1 MITLHESV
9 YIIADIEGSSGCWNY
24 RSSQFITPEWAAAC
38 VEMSRDMNAVVTAL
52 FDAGVKKIYIKDFH
66 RTGYNLLPEHIDG
79 RASIIHGY
87 RRGPVPGM
95 GDTYGAQ
102 ALLMIGM
109 HASSGSGGFLAHTF
123 TSRIARLEVNG
134 RLMCEAEFFASS
146 VAERG
151 LRPLFLSGCPVA
163 CRQAREAIT
172 GIETCAIDKIGTG
185 ESFDFHE
192 WRKRLS
198 DAAVRSL
205 GNGSAEPLSIK
216 GPFTALVTMRDGED
230 VARAIA
236 RRWDLDRS
244 GDTLYITALSV
255 EDLYLSLIRIC
266 YFTPIIEKIL
276 PLGLLLYNTM
286 GRAGLTWARHA
297 VHWPNRLNN

>member
-1 MITLHESV
+1 MTSPHESV
-9 YIIADIEGSSGCWNY
+9 YIIADIEGSSGCWDY
-24 RSSQFITPEWAAAC
+24 RSSQFVTHEWAAAC

-52 FDAGVKKIYIKDFH
+52 FEAGVKTIYIKDFH
-66 RTGYNLLPEHIDG
+66 RTGYNLLPEHIDS
-79 RASIIHGY
+79 RARVIHGY

-95 GDTYGAQ
+95 GDTYGAK

-151 LRPLFLSGCPVA
+151 LSPLFFSGCPVA
-163 CRQAREAIT
+163 CRQAREAIA
-172 GIETCAIDKIGTG
+172 GIETCAIDKSGTRD
-185 ESFDFHE
+185 SFDYPE
-192 WRKRLS
+192 WRRSLAN
-198 DAAVRSL
+198 AAVLSL
-205 GNGSAEPLSIK
+205 GNVSAQPLRIH
-216 GPFTALVTMRDGED
+216 GPCNALVTMRDGEEE
-230 VARAIA
+230 ARTRA
-236 RRWDLDRS
+236 RRGNLDRS
-244 GDTLYITALSV
+244 GDTRYITALSV

-297 VHWPNRLNN
+297 AHRLNPLNN